1 MLPRDRARREG
12 DALPAAEEARG
23 RPRRGV
29 PAPAAGGSGG
39 VYGCVRAGGG
49 SGVAGRGRRALSGG
63 SFSRSAVVVA
73 CLVINYLS

>member
-1 MLPRDRARREG
+1 VLPRDRARREG

-39 VYGCVRAGGG
+39 VYGCVRAAGG
-49 SGVAGRGRRALSGG
+49 GVAGRGRRALSGG
-63 SFSRSAVVVA
+63 GFSRSAVVVA